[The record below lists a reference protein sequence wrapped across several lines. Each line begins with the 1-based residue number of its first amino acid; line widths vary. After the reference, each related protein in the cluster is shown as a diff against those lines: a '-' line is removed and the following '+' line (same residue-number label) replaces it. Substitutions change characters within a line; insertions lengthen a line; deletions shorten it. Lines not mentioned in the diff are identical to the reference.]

1 MLYQYKCE
9 HCDIIKDIVKPHTK
23 SAEPEFCGAGHEMRK
38 LFSPPQ
44 LMAIKTEDAYFSASL
59 GKPVRNSRHE
69 RAEAKARGW
78 EEVGNER
85 PEKHLAPQLK
95 EYPNVGDLLNG

>member
-9 HCDIIKDIVKPHTK
+9 ICDIIKDIVKPYTK
-23 SAEPEFCGAGHEMRK
+23 SSEPELCESGHEMRK

-44 LMAIKTEDAYFSASL
+44 LMAIKTEDAYYSAAL

-95 EYPNVGDLLNG
+95 EYPNVGELLNG